1 MPWNLKRISKVVH
14 VYKEI
19 WTPELGEQL
28 NMEPD
33 NRVDKFTIFVKKDQA
48 VVGYLKK
55 GDSEKFA
62 KRIFYFFRSN
72 TYSSCYAKISRK
84 RCNLKDGEGLQV
96 PCKMIVTGQK
106 SICKHIKT
114 WITKNKWITI
124 TQVLEGFF
132 FNPQKVRIKQSF
144 LLRAP
149 AESFRFTKSLNY
161 RSSNYRV
168 VFMRVC

>member
-1 MPWNLKRISKVVH
+1 MLWNLKRISKVVH

-19 WTPELGEQL
+19 WTPELRKQL

-33 NRVDKFTIFVKKDQA
+33 SRVDKFTVFVKKDQA

-55 GDSEKFA
+55 GDFGKFA
-62 KRIFYFFRSN
+62 KRIFYFLRSN

-106 SICKHIKT
+106 
-114 WITKNKWITI
+114 N
-124 TQVLEGFF
+124 
-132 FNPQKVRIKQSF
+132 
-144 LLRAP
+144 
-149 AESFRFTKSLNY
+149 
-161 RSSNYRV
+161 
-168 VFMRVC
+168 M